1 MGIPD
6 RFYRIAK
13 HKLGEMKDWFD
24 KVDEEEEFESDAQRR
39 RIDPRTDANRELRDS
54 LAPSGASGGSGGT
67 SGMPRDT
74 SGIPVNPPRTQ
85 QASGGARPGS
95 YTPSYNTSAM
105 NTSGSGSAAGNS
117 YNNTP
122 TGSTTPQADPLDYH
136 YKLLGLE
143 SGADF
148 AAVQSAYNKLAA
160 RCDPARFP
168 AGSQEEQ
175 QARQIRQRLD
185 TSFKQLRESLDST
198 STRFGLLEF
207 DDIPKPKNLDEDNSK
222 GRK

>member
-1 MGIPD
+1 MTIPD

-13 HKLGEMKDWFD
+13 HKLGEIKDWFD
-24 KVDEEEEFESDAQRR
+24 KVDEEEEFEGEAQRR
-39 RIDPRTDANRELRDS
+39 RADPRTEADREIGDALRPSSTGRDTAAIPVS
-54 LAPSGASGGSGGT
+54 PPRNQPAAPNYGRTAPHTPAYSTGTGSSGGS
-67 SGMPRDT
+67 
-74 SGIPVNPPRTQ
+74 
-85 QASGGARPGS
+85 A
-95 YTPSYNTSAM
+95 PSN
-105 NTSGSGSAAGNS
+105 SAATS
-117 YNNTP
+117 SQT
-122 TGSTTPQADPLDYH
+122 DPLDYH

-148 AAVQSAYNKLAA
+148 AAVQSAYGKLAA

-168 AGSQEEQ
+168 AGSSEEQ

-207 DDIPKPKNLDEDNSK
+207 
-222 GRK
+222 